1 MSQLIVRSGK
11 ESEGNVRTILSPR
24 QIKEKVEEVGFVLEN
39 EVVKEGIKGQED
51 GRWETAYLL
60 RKREK
65 VVKGLREQGVGE
77 REVLGLESM
86 YDAVAAAV
94 EGLEGGVEG
103 VGCMDFWVGRW
114 GVVRGIPSLFPCWIK
129 SLRM

>member
-24 QIKEKVEEVGFVLEN
+24 QISKVVEQAGFVLEN
-39 EVVKEGIKGQED
+39 EEVKVGIKGQED
-51 GRWETAYLL
+51 GRWETGYLL

-65 VVKGLREQGVGE
+65 VVKNLKEQGVGE

-86 YDAVAAAV
+86 YDAVVAAL

-114 GVVRGIPSLFPCWIK
+114 GVV
-129 SLRM
+129 